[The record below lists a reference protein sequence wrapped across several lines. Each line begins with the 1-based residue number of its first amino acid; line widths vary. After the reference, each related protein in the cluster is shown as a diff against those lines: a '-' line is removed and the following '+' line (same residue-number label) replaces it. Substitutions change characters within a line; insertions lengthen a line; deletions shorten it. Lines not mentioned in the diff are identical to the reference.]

1 MFTTARHPSGT
12 RRRVASGLALLVIG
26 AAACGDDDVA
36 VEDDDGNAEQTT
48 SAPDSDPESTEPTD
62 TDPVDSEP
70 TGTNPANSEPTGSE
84 PAESVP
90 SDTGAAPTSSAP
102 PATSAPRG
110 SAMIDVAVADMAQRR
125 GIDADSITVVSS
137 QDVTW
142 RDGSI
147 GCPRKDM
154 SYTMALVPGTRIVLE
169 AGEYRD
175 VYHSG
180 NGGDPFYCAVPQE
193 PLDAVSATNGGA
205 SGDI

>member
-1 MFTTARHPSGT
+1 MFTTARHPSG
-12 RRRVASGLALLVIG
+12 RRRGAAVALALLVVG
-26 AAACGDDDVA
+26 AAACGDDDTTI
-36 VEDDDGNAEQTT
+36 DDDDNGPAEQTT
-48 SAPDSDPESTEPTD
+48 STPDPSDPAPTTAEPTITEPGT
-62 TDPVDSEP
+62 TEPVD
-70 TGTNPANSEPTGSE
+70 
-84 PAESVP
+84 SVP
-90 SDTGAAPTSSAP
+90 SDTGAAPTSSP
-102 PATSAPRG
+102 PATTAPRG

-125 GIDADSITVVSS
+125 GIDAESITVVSS

-205 SGDI
+205 SGEV

>member
-1 MFTTARHPSGT
+1 MFTTARHPSGI
-12 RRRVASGLALLVIG
+12 RRGVTIGLALLVIG
-26 AAACGDDDVA
+26 AAACGDDDA
-36 VEDDDGNAEQTT
+36 TVEDDSNEPAEQTT
-48 SAPDSDPESTEPTD
+48 SAPDSEPESTEPTD

-70 TGTNPANSEPTGSE
+70 TDGDPV
-84 PAESVP
+84 ESVP
-90 SDTGAAPTSSAP
+90 SDTDAAPTSSTP

-125 GIDADSITVVSS
+125 GIDAESITVVSS

-205 SGDI
+205 SGEV